1 MGNIENIMTK
11 NQTGSHECYLLNHMY
26 DTQYHNKHCQKKNTP
41 ANSISVNLPNAH
53 TSAYVTWCH
62 IMISVAV
69 DMITWPIVQG
79 VALQFFLYT
88 YSKCIIVLNPILTP
102 HLHQIIVN

>member
-1 MGNIENIMTK
+1 
-11 NQTGSHECYLLNHMY
+11 MY
-26 DTQYHNKHCQKKNTP
+26 DTQCHNKHCQKKNTP

-69 DMITWPIVQG
+69 DMITWPILQSVT
-79 VALQFFLYT
+79 LQFFLYT
-88 YSKCIIVLNPILTP
+88 YSKCHRSQSDSYSSSSSNHRTLV
-102 HLHQIIVN
+102 HA